1 MELRTPESQK
11 WRVLTTAQIVTECT
25 TSNPQLDRFVS
36 QVEALT
42 GARGNAQLVPAG
54 VRLQKLLLNLAV
66 VSPLGGVANEHL
78 GDMAESRGDSQNI
91 VSSVGRG
98 DRKAVVLDH
107 KDESSN
113 TKSPDLGGSGKSLG
127 VVPRG
132 RRNSNA
138 GRKMGLAALKA
149 LSRNKGSPVGGL

>member
-78 GDMAESRGDSQNI
+78 GDMAESRGDPQSI
-91 VSSVGRG
+91 VGSVGRG
-98 DRKAVVLDH
+98 DHKAVCWI
-107 KDESSN
+107 
-113 TKSPDLGGSGKSLG
+113 TKTKAIKKEHRAWRPGEVLGGGTPGAPKWQ
-127 VVPRG
+127 RG
-132 RRNSNA
+132 W
-138 GRKMGLAALKA
+138 
-149 LSRNKGSPVGGL
+149 